1 MNYDQNLVFCGGMVK
16 QTVRLTFGMWEYRAE
31 KEAVVGGNCLGL
43 EVIETAVESVYENL
57 PEDRHGAKE
66 LVMKNDEGTSLQC
79 CDEEEAGEYWL
90 KNMLVKAEIVSI
102 EEVEK

>member
-1 MNYDQNLVFCGGMVK
+1 MNYDQNLVFCGGMAR

-31 KEAVVGGNCLGL
+31 KETIVAGNCLGL
-43 EVIETAVESVYENL
+43 EVIAAAVESVYERL
-57 PEDRHGAKE
+57 PENGHGAKE

-79 CDEEEAGEYWL
+79 YDEEEEGEDWL

-102 EEVEK
+102 EEEKK